1 MKLNSYRQ
9 NYEIISFERICIL
22 QSNCKFQVNELKQ
35 TVNESAETITSLK
48 KTTLIMLGIIMF
60 LQLLLAYQ
68 VMSLNSESG
77 NVTNSGD
84 IINHQETHISDEKQE
99 L

>member
-1 MKLNSYRQ
+1 
-9 NYEIISFERICIL
+9 
-22 QSNCKFQVNELKQ
+22 
-35 TVNESAETITSLK
+35 
-48 KTTLIMLGIIMF
+48 MLGIIMF
-60 LQLLLAYQ
+60 LQLVLAYQ
-68 VMSLNSESG
+68 VISLNSESG

>member
-1 MKLNSYRQ
+1 
-9 NYEIISFERICIL
+9 
-22 QSNCKFQVNELKQ
+22 
-35 TVNESAETITSLK
+35 
-48 KTTLIMLGIIMF
+48 MF

-77 NVTNSGD
+77 NSGD